1 MSFFFCGYRSLYI
14 LHRSNKDL
22 NIRNY
27 EISIVGFY
35 ENIKMKIWIKNIN
48 GMKLNQ
54 NSYIEVLIKSLK
66 EDKTSHYTY
75 IEVVLLKKIIYVYDT
90 ICDV

>member
-1 MSFFFCGYRSLYI
+1 
-14 LHRSNKDL
+14 
-22 NIRNY
+22 
-27 EISIVGFY
+27 
-35 ENIKMKIWIKNIN
+35 MKIWIKNIN